1 MQNLFIL
8 LLTLVIFIIAKLN
21 FMASNLFS
29 FGDVR
34 NHPHRSGFDLSRRIC
49 FTSKAGELLPVYYKL
64 VYPGDKFQIRHQLF
78 TRTQPVNTAAY
89 TRIREY
95 LDWYFVPLR
104 LINKNL
110 PQALMNMQDN
120 PVQASGII
128 SNKIVTSDIPWTL
141 LGHDSK
147 PLGIANILFRM
158 YKGSSS
164 DGINPVLNFFG
175 FNSGT
180 LGAKLAMM
188 LRYGNFISKDYSG
201 SAPGDLSLG
210 LSKSDL
216 DLRAYNSSFAVNVLP
231 FAVYQKIYADHFRFS
246 QWEKNEPYTYNFD
259 WYSGGNIFTALAL
272 GAAGSVLK
280 AYLEGNN
287 LFTLRYA
294 NWSKDLFM
302 GVMPNSQ
309 LGEVSV
315 VEVLSEAAT
324 RSYPVSLFSSLQS
337 ADGVNQL
344 GAAIP
349 AAPFNEASGINSS
362 SSYAYDIDF
371 GTQKWNSK
379 TKDMEWTGARNIG
392 SGHMGVTI
400 PGSQLAA
407 SFSVLQ
413 LRMAEAVQRYREV
426 AQVADQTARDQ
437 IYAHFGVTLSPALSD
452 TCFRVGG
459 SASNID
465 ISEVVNTYLPEAQ
478 QDASAT
484 IKGKGVGSG
493 QGGVNFSSDEYG
505 ILMAIY
511 HVVPLL
517 DYVIT
522 GQPQDLLYTSTSDL
536 PFPEFDSIGMQSLH
550 FGRFFNHNSDKFTF
564 DPTSSVMGYTPRFID
579 LKTDYDEVY
588 GAFRSTLKSWVAPL
602 DPDYLSEWIDST
614 VSAGQ
619 TYYSLNYGFFKVNPS
634 VLDSIFKV
642 KADSSMDTDQFLSS
656 LYLDVKAVR
665 NFDYDG
671 MPY

>member
-1 MQNLFIL
+1 
-8 LLTLVIFIIAKLN
+8 
-21 FMASNLFS
+21 MASNLFS

-64 VYPGDKFQIRHQLF
+64 VYPGDKFEIRHQLF

-110 PQALMNMQDN
+110 PQALMNMQNN
-120 PVQASGII
+120 PVQASGIGA
-128 SNKIVTSDIPWTL
+128 NKIVTNDIPWT
-141 LGHDSK
+141 
-147 PLGIANILFRM
+147 PLGNDGKSGRGLASFLQYM
-158 YKGSSS
+158 YEGAYDKKIS
-164 DGINPVLNFFG
+164 PVSNFFG
-175 FNSGT
+175 FNAGT
-180 LGAKLAMM
+180 CGAKLAMM
-188 LRYGNFISKDYSG
+188 LRYGNFISSSYTGASKSFGLSTSPDFSLLAYNTDYS
-201 SAPGDLSLG
+201 
-210 LSKSDL
+210 
-216 DLRAYNSSFAVNVLP
+216 VNVIP
-231 FAVYQKIYADHFRFS
+231 FAAYQKIYADHFRFS

-259 WYSGGNIFTALAL
+259 WYSGGNVFASFIS
-272 GAAGSVLK
+272 GYSDSLK
-280 AYLEGNN
+280 EYVSGNN

-294 NWSKDLFM
+294 NWPKDLFM

-309 LGEVSV
+309 LGDVSV
-315 VEVLSEAAT
+315 VDVL
-324 RSYPVSLFSSLQS
+324 P
-337 ADGVNQL
+337 
-344 GAAIP
+344 
-349 AAPFNEASGINSS
+349 SS
-362 SSYAYDIDF
+362 SESS
-371 GTQKWNSK
+371 NL
-379 TKDMEWTGARNIG
+379 IG
-392 SGHMGVTI
+392 DVVGVTTGNVNATGLI
-400 PGSQLAA
+400 AMNGTGEPGVFNMRPARTPDTNTVLRAVISNPALQA
-407 SFSVLQ
+407 SFTVLQ

-426 AQVADQTARDQ
+426 SQVADQTARDQ

-452 TCFRVGG
+452 TCFRIGG

-465 ISEVVNTYLPEAQ
+465 ISEVVNTYLGPDTETEAY
-478 QDASAT
+478 
-484 IKGKGVGSG
+484 IKGKGVGTG
-493 QGGVNFSSDEYG
+493 QGGSSFSSDEYG

-522 GQPQDLLYTSTSDL
+522 GQPQDLLYTNTADL

-550 FGRFFNHNSDKFTF
+550 FGRFFNNRSLAFVS
-564 DPTSSVMGYTPRFID
+564 DPTSSVMGYVPRFID

-602 DPDYLSEWIDST
+602 DPDYLSKWVST
-614 VSAGQ
+614 TILPGESTPV
-619 TYYSLNYGFFKVNPS
+619 YSLNYGFFKVNPS

-642 KADSSMDTDQFLSS
+642 NADSSMDTDQFLSS

>member
-8 LLTLVIFIIAKLN
+8 LLTLAIFIIAKLN

-120 PVQASGII
+120 PVQASGISANKI
-128 SNKIVTSDIPWTL
+128 ITNDIPYFILSGSTTSLANLLTVMYGSNKD
-141 LGHDSK
+141 
-147 PLGIANILFRM
+147 
-158 YKGSSS
+158 GSSAIS
-164 DGINPVLNFFG
+164 NFFG
-175 FNSGT
+175 FNTAS
-180 LGAKLAMM
+180 LSAKLLMM
-188 LRYGNFISKDYSG
+188 LRYGNFVSDFVDATLYGNSF
-201 SAPGDLSLG
+201 G
-210 LSKSDL
+210 LSSDPNFS
-216 DLRAYNSSFAVNVLP
+216 LRAYNSGYALNILP
-231 FAVYQKIYADHFRFS
+231 LAAYQKIYADHFRFS

-259 WYSGGNIFTALAL
+259 WYSGGNIFASIGLNQ
-272 GAAGSVLK
+272 VREYVEK
-280 AYLEGNN
+280 NN
-287 LFTLRYA
+287 LLTLRYA
-294 NWSKDLFM
+294 NWPKDLFM

-309 LGEVSV
+309 LGDVSV
-315 VEVLSEAAT
+315 VDVLPTSSASPNLIGDVVGVTVDNVNAT
-324 RSYPVSLFSSLQS
+324 GLIAMNGTTEPGVFNMRPARTPQTDAVLRAVISNPSLQ
-337 ADGVNQL
+337 
-344 GAAIP
+344 
-349 AAPFNEASGINSS
+349 
-362 SSYAYDIDF
+362 
-371 GTQKWNSK
+371 
-379 TKDMEWTGARNIG
+379 
-392 SGHMGVTI
+392 
-400 PGSQLAA
+400 A

-426 AQVADQTARDQ
+426 SQVADQTARDQ

-452 TCFRVGG
+452 TCFRIGG

-465 ISEVVNTYLPEAQ
+465 ISEVVNTFLGPDTETEAN
-478 QDASAT
+478 
-484 IKGKGVGSG
+484 IKGKGVGTG
-493 QGGVNFSSDEYG
+493 QGGTSFSSDEYG

-511 HVVPLL
+511 HIVPLL

-522 GQPQDLLYTSTSDL
+522 GQPQDLLYTNTADL

-550 FGRFFNHNSDKFTF
+550 FGRFFNYKTAAFTS
-564 DPTSSVMGYTPRFID
+564 DPTGSVMGYTPRFID

-602 DPDYLSEWIDST
+602 DPTYLSKWVSST
-614 VSAGQ
+614 ILPGESTPV
-619 TYYSLNYGFFKVNPS
+619 YSLNYGFFKVNPS
-634 VLDSIFKV
+634 VLDSIFRL
-642 KADSSMDTDQFLSS
+642 KADSTMDTDQFLSS

>member
-8 LLTLVIFIIAKLN
+8 LLTLAIFIIAKLN

-120 PVQASGII
+120 PVQASGI
-128 SNKIVTSDIPWTL
+128 STNKIITNDIPYFILSGSTVSLANL
-141 LGHDSK
+141 LTSMYG
-147 PLGIANILFRM
+147 AN
-158 YKGSSS
+158 KDGSSA
-164 DGINPVLNFFG
+164 VLNFFG
-175 FNSGT
+175 FNTAS
-180 LGAKLAMM
+180 LSAKLLMM
-188 LRYGNFISKDYSG
+188 LRYGNFVSDFVDASVYGNSF
-201 SAPGDLSLG
+201 G
-210 LSKSDL
+210 LSSDPNFS
-216 DLRAYNSSFAVNVLP
+216 LRAYNSDYVLNILP
-231 FAVYQKIYADHFRFS
+231 LAAYQKIYADHFRIS
-246 QWEKNEPYTYNFD
+246 QWESNEPYTYNFD
-259 WYSGGNIFTALAL
+259 WYSGGNIFASIQTNQ
-272 GAAGSVLK
+272 VREYVEK
-280 AYLEGNN
+280 NN

-294 NWSKDLFM
+294 NWPKDLFM

-309 LGEVSV
+309 LGDVSV
-315 VEVLSEAAT
+315 VDVLPASSDSPNLIGDVVGVTVGNVNATGLIAMNGTSEPGVFNMRPARTPGTNTVLRAVI
-324 RSYPVSLFSSLQS
+324 SNPSLQ
-337 ADGVNQL
+337 
-344 GAAIP
+344 
-349 AAPFNEASGINSS
+349 
-362 SSYAYDIDF
+362 
-371 GTQKWNSK
+371 
-379 TKDMEWTGARNIG
+379 
-392 SGHMGVTI
+392 
-400 PGSQLAA
+400 A

-426 AQVADQTARDQ
+426 SQVADQTARDQ
-437 IYAHFGVTLSPALSD
+437 IYAHFGVSLSPALSD
-452 TCFRVGG
+452 TCFRIGG

-465 ISEVVNTYLPEAQ
+465 ISEVVNTFLGPDTETEAN
-478 QDASAT
+478 
-484 IKGKGVGSG
+484 IKGKGVGTG
-493 QGGVNFSSDEYG
+493 QGGTSFSSDEYG

-522 GQPQDLLYTSTSDL
+522 GQPQELLYTNTADL

-550 FGRFFNHNSDKFTF
+550 FGRFFNQKSLAFSS
-564 DPTSSVMGYTPRFID
+564 DPTKSVMGYVPRFID

-602 DPDYLSEWIDST
+602 DPDYLSKWLSST
-614 VSAGQ
+614 ILPGESAPV
-619 TYYSLNYGFFKVNPS
+619 YSLNYGFFKVNPS
-634 VLDSIFKV
+634 VLDSIFRV
-642 KADSSMDTDQFLSS
+642 KADSSMDSDQFLSS

>member
-8 LLTLVIFIIAKLN
+8 LLTLAIFIIAKLN

-110 PQALMNMQDN
+110 PQALMNMQNN
-120 PVQASGII
+120 PVQASGIGV
-128 SNKIVTSDIPWTL
+128 NKVVTNDIPWTA
-141 LGHDSK
+141 LGNDGAAGRGLASF
-147 PLGIANILFRM
+147 LQYM
-158 YKGSSS
+158 YQGAY
-164 DGINPVLNFFG
+164 DGKIPPVLNFFG
-175 FNSGT
+175 FNAGT
-180 LGAKLAMM
+180 CGTKLAMM
-188 LRYGNFISKDYSG
+188 LRYGNFISPSYSG
-201 SAPGDLSLG
+201 STKSFG
-210 LSKSDL
+210 LSTSPDFSL
-216 DLRAYNSSFAVNVLP
+216 LAYNTRYSVNVIP

-259 WYSGGNIFTALAL
+259 WYSGGNVFASFAS
-272 GAAGSVLK
+272 GYSDSLK
-280 AYLEGNN
+280 EYVSGNN

-294 NWSKDLFM
+294 NWPKDLFM

-309 LGEVSV
+309 LGDVSV
-315 VEVLSEAAT
+315 VDILPTSSDSPNLIGDVVGVTVNNVNATGLIAMNGTTEPGVFNMRPARTPDTNTVLRAVISN
-324 RSYPVSLFSSLQS
+324 PSLQ
-337 ADGVNQL
+337 
-344 GAAIP
+344 
-349 AAPFNEASGINSS
+349 
-362 SSYAYDIDF
+362 
-371 GTQKWNSK
+371 
-379 TKDMEWTGARNIG
+379 
-392 SGHMGVTI
+392 
-400 PGSQLAA
+400 A

-426 AQVADQTARDQ
+426 SQVADQTARDQ
-437 IYAHFGVTLSPALSD
+437 IYAHFGVSLSPALSD
-452 TCFRVGG
+452 TCFRIGG

-465 ISEVVNTYLPEAQ
+465 ISEVVNTFLGPDTETEAN
-478 QDASAT
+478 
-484 IKGKGVGSG
+484 IKGKGVGTG
-493 QGGVNFSSDEYG
+493 QGGTSFSSDEYG

-511 HVVPLL
+511 HIVPLL

-522 GQPQDLLYTSTSDL
+522 GQPQDLLYTNTADL

-550 FGRFFNHNSDKFTF
+550 FGRFFNHKSLAFTS
-564 DPTSSVMGYTPRFID
+564 DPTGSVMGYVPRFID

-602 DPDYLSEWIDST
+602 DPDYLSKWLSST
-614 VSAGQ
+614 ILPGESTPV
-619 TYYSLNYGFFKVNPS
+619 YSLNYGFFKVNPS
-634 VLDSIFKV
+634 VLDSIFRV
-642 KADSSMDTDQFLSS
+642 NADSSMDTDQFLSS
-656 LYLDVKAVR
+656 LYLDIKAVR

>member
-8 LLTLVIFIIAKLN
+8 LLTLAIFIIAKLN
-21 FMASNLFS
+21 FMASSLFS

-120 PVQASGII
+120 PVQAAAIGA
-128 SNKIVTSDIPWTL
+128 NKVVTNDIPYF
-141 LGHDSK
+141 
-147 PLGIANILFRM
+147 PLKASPGVASLNVLMRSM
-158 YKGSSS
+158 YGTGSSS
-164 DGINPVLNFFG
+164 SPSVLNFFG
-175 FNSGT
+175 FNSAS
-180 LGAKLAMM
+180 LSAKLLMM
-188 LRYGNFISKDYSG
+188 LRYGNFVSDDTDVSVYGRSY
-201 SAPGDLSLG
+201 G
-210 LSKSDL
+210 LSVNPDFSL
-216 DLRAYNSSFAVNVLP
+216 VAYNSSFALSALP
-231 FAVYQKIYADHFRFS
+231 LAVYQKIYADHFRIS

-259 WYSGGNIFTALAL
+259 WYSGGNIFASLTGTFL
-272 GAAGSVLK
+272 SNYVK
-280 AYLEGNN
+280 GNN
-287 LFTLRYA
+287 LLTLRYA
-294 NWSKDLFM
+294 NWPKDLFM

-309 LGEVSV
+309 LGDVSV
-315 VEVLSEAAT
+315 VDVTTDTTA
-324 RSYPVSLFSSLQS
+324 RSYPVSLFSSAS
-337 ADGVNQL
+337 GPDGVNKL

-349 AAPFNEASGINSS
+349 SAPFNDATNKPSIYSF
-362 SSYAYDIDF
+362 AIDF
-371 GTQKWNSK
+371 GTEKWDSSINAK
-379 TKDMEWTGARNIG
+379 TWSSADTVGHGAL
-392 SGHMGVTI
+392 GVTI

-413 LRMAEAVQRYREV
+413 LRMAEAVQKYREV
-426 AQVADQTARDQ
+426 SQVADQTARDQ
-437 IYAHFGVTLSPALSD
+437 IYAHFGVSLSPALSD
-452 TCFRVGG
+452 TCFRIGG

-465 ISEVVNTYLPEAQ
+465 ISEVVNTFLGPDTETEAN
-478 QDASAT
+478 
-484 IKGKGVGSG
+484 IKGKGVGTG
-493 QGGVNFSSDEYG
+493 QGGISFSSDEYG
-505 ILMAIY
+505 VLMAIY
-511 HVVPLL
+511 HIVPLL

-522 GQPQDLLYTSTSDL
+522 GQPQDLLYTNTADL

-550 FGRFFNHNSDKFTF
+550 FGRFFNYKSDKFAF
-564 DPTSSVMGYTPRFID
+564 DPTASVMGYVPRFID

-602 DPDYLSEWIDST
+602 NPEYLSKWIDST

-634 VLDSIFKV
+634 VLDSIFKL

>member
-1 MQNLFIL
+1 MQNPFIL
-8 LLTLVIFIIAKLN
+8 LLTLAIFIIAKLN

-64 VYPGDKFQIRHQLF
+64 VYPGDKFEIRHQLF

-110 PQALMNMQDN
+110 PQALMNMQNN
-120 PVQASGII
+120 PVQASGI
-128 SNKIVTSDIPWTL
+128 SANKVITNDIPYFILSGSTTSLANL
-141 LGHDSK
+141 LTIMYGSK
-147 PLGIANILFRM
+147 
-158 YKGSSS
+158 KDGSS
-164 DGINPVLNFFG
+164 GVLNFFG
-175 FNSGT
+175 FNTAS
-180 LGAKLAMM
+180 LSAKLLMM
-188 LRYGNFISKDYSG
+188 LRYGNFVSDFVDATPYGNSF
-201 SAPGDLSLG
+201 G
-210 LSKSDL
+210 LSSDPNFS
-216 DLRAYNSSFAVNVLP
+216 LRAYNSSYTLNILP
-231 FAVYQKIYADHFRFS
+231 LAAYQKIYADHFRFS

-259 WYSGGNIFTALAL
+259 WYSGGNIFASIGLNQ
-272 GAAGSVLK
+272 VREYVEK
-280 AYLEGNN
+280 NN
-287 LFTLRYA
+287 LLTLRYA
-294 NWSKDLFM
+294 NWPKDLFM

-309 LGEVSV
+309 LGDVSV
-315 VEVLSEAAT
+315 VDVLSTSSVSPNLIGDVVGVTVDNVNAT
-324 RSYPVSLFSSLQS
+324 GLIAMNGTTEPGVFNMRPARTPQTDAVLRAVISNPSLQ
-337 ADGVNQL
+337 
-344 GAAIP
+344 
-349 AAPFNEASGINSS
+349 
-362 SSYAYDIDF
+362 
-371 GTQKWNSK
+371 
-379 TKDMEWTGARNIG
+379 
-392 SGHMGVTI
+392 
-400 PGSQLAA
+400 A

-426 AQVADQTARDQ
+426 SQVADQTARDQ
-437 IYAHFGVTLSPALSD
+437 IYAHFGVSLSPALSD
-452 TCFRVGG
+452 TCFRIGG

-465 ISEVVNTYLPEAQ
+465 ISEVVNTFLGPDTETEAN
-478 QDASAT
+478 
-484 IKGKGVGSG
+484 IKGKGVGTG
-493 QGGVNFSSDEYG
+493 QGGTSFSSDEYG

-522 GQPQDLLYTSTSDL
+522 GQPQDLLYTNTADL

-550 FGRFFNHNSDKFTF
+550 FGRFFNYKTTAFTS
-564 DPTSSVMGYTPRFID
+564 DPTGSVMGYTPRFID

-602 DPDYLSEWIDST
+602 DPTYLSKWVSST
-614 VSAGQ
+614 ILPGESTPV
-619 TYYSLNYGFFKVNPS
+619 YSLNYGFFKVNPS
-634 VLDSIFKV
+634 VLDSIFRL

>member
-8 LLTLVIFIIAKLN
+8 LLTLAIFIIAKLN

-110 PQALMNMQDN
+110 PQALMNMQNN
-120 PVQASGII
+120 PVQASGI
-128 SNKIVTSDIPWTL
+128 SANKIVTNDIPYSPVGFADVRSYGLW
-141 LGHDSK
+141 
-147 PLGIANILFRM
+147 NILHLMFLGNDSAI
-158 YKGSSS
+158 K
-164 DGINPVLNFFG
+164 PVSNFFG
-175 FNSGT
+175 FNAGT
-180 LGAKLAMM
+180 CGAKLAMM
-188 LRYGNFISKDYSG
+188 LRYGNFVPSDYTPS
-201 SAPGDLSLG
+201 DKTFLSLG
-210 LSKSDL
+210 LSKSPDFSL
-216 DLRAYNSSFAVNVLP
+216 QAFNSNYAVNLLP
-231 FAVYQKIYADHFRFS
+231 FAAYQKIYADHFRIS
-246 QWEKNEPYTYNFD
+246 QWETNEPYTYNFD
-259 WYSGGNIFTALAL
+259 WYAGGNVFTSFSSDAAALKEY
-272 GAAGSVLK
+272 V
-280 AYLEGNN
+280 EGNN

-294 NWSKDLFM
+294 NWPKDLFM

-309 LGEVSV
+309 LGDVSV
-315 VEVLSEAAT
+315 VDVLPT
-324 RSYPVSLFSSLQS
+324 SS
-337 ADGVNQL
+337 G
-344 GAAIP
+344 
-349 AAPFNEASGINSS
+349 SS
-362 SSYAYDIDF
+362 
-371 GTQKWNSK
+371 NL
-379 TKDMEWTGARNIG
+379 IG
-392 SGHMGVTI
+392 DVVGVTTGNVNATGLI
-400 PGSQLAA
+400 AMNGTTEPGVFNMRPARTPDTNTVLRAVISNPSLEA

-426 AQVADQTARDQ
+426 SQVADQTARDQ

-452 TCFRVGG
+452 TCFRIGG

-465 ISEVVNTYLPEAQ
+465 ISEVVNTFLGPDIETEAY
-478 QDASAT
+478 
-484 IKGKGVGSG
+484 IKGKGIGTG
-493 QGGVNFSSDEYG
+493 QGGTSFSSDEYG

-522 GQPQDLLYTSTSDL
+522 GQPQDLLYTNTADL

-550 FGRFFNHNSDKFTF
+550 FGRFFNHKSLAFTS
-564 DPTSSVMGYTPRFID
+564 DPTGSVMGYVPRFID

-602 DPDYLSEWIDST
+602 DPDYLSKWLSST
-614 VSAGQ
+614 ILPGESVP
-619 TYYSLNYGFFKVNPS
+619 TYSLNYGFFKVNPS

>member
-1 MQNLFIL
+1 
-8 LLTLVIFIIAKLN
+8 
-21 FMASNLFS
+21 MASNLFS

-64 VYPGDKFQIRHQLF
+64 VYPGDKFNIRHQLF

-110 PQALMNMQDN
+110 PQALMNMQNN
-120 PVQASGII
+120 PVQASDIAT
-128 SNKIVTSDIPWTL
+128 NKIVTNDIPYAL
-141 LGHDSK
+141 LGNSGSAGDR
-147 PLGIANILFRM
+147 GIASMLQYM
-158 YKGSSS
+158 YEGAYDNK
-164 DGINPVLNFFG
+164 IKPVNNFFG
-175 FNSGT
+175 FNAGT
-180 LGAKLAMM
+180 CGAKLAMM
-188 LRYGNFISKDYSG
+188 LRYGNFISTLYSGDSPSFGLSASSTFSLVACNSDYS
-201 SAPGDLSLG
+201 
-210 LSKSDL
+210 
-216 DLRAYNSSFAVNVLP
+216 VNILP

-246 QWEKNEPYTYNFD
+246 QWEQNEPYTYNFD
-259 WYSGGNIFTALAL
+259 WYSGGNIFS
-272 GAAGSVLK
+272 GFSAGYSDKLK
-280 AYLEGNN
+280 VYVEGNN

-294 NWSKDLFM
+294 NWPKDLFM

-309 LGEVSV
+309 LGDVSV
-315 VEVLSEAAT
+315 VDVIPSSDQSSTLIGNVVGVDSQGADLTGPIAMGEVGLSNPNA
-324 RSYPVSLFSSLQS
+324 YNL
-337 ADGVNQL
+337 
-344 GAAIP
+344 IP
-349 AAPFNEASGINSS
+349 ARQPNNAVLKAVISNPAL
-362 SSYAYDIDF
+362 
-371 GTQKWNSK
+371 Q
-379 TKDMEWTGARNIG
+379 
-392 SGHMGVTI
+392 
-400 PGSQLAA
+400 A
-407 SFSVLQ
+407 SFTVLQ

-426 AQVADQTARDQ
+426 SQVADQTARDQ
-437 IYAHFGVTLSPALSD
+437 IYAHFGVSLSPALSD

-465 ISEVVNTYLPEAQ
+465 ISEVVNNNLAGENQA
-478 QDASAT
+478 D
-484 IKGKGVGSG
+484 IMGKGVGSG
-493 QGGVNFSSDEYG
+493 QGGVDFSSDEYG
-505 ILMAIY
+505 VLMAIY

-522 GQPQDLLYTSTSDL
+522 GQPQDLLYTNTADL
-536 PFPEFDSIGMQSLH
+536 PFPEFDSIGMQSFH
-550 FGRFFNHNSDKFTF
+550 FGRFFNYKTATF
-564 DPTSSVMGYTPRFID
+564 SADPTGSVMGYTPRFID

-602 DPDYLSEWIDST
+602 DPDYLSKWVTFTILPGEST
-614 VSAGQ
+614 P
-619 TYYSLNYGFFKVNPS
+619 TYSLNYGFFKVNPS
-634 VLDSIFKV
+634 VLDRIFKV

>member
-8 LLTLVIFIIAKLN
+8 LLTLAIFIIAKLN

-110 PQALMNMQDN
+110 PQALMNMQNN
-120 PVQASGII
+120 PIQASGIGA
-128 SNKIVTSDIPWTL
+128 NKIVTNDIPWTA
-141 LGHDSK
+141 LGNDDTAGRGLASF
-147 PLGIANILFRM
+147 LQYM
-158 YKGSSS
+158 YEGAYDKKIS
-164 DGINPVLNFFG
+164 PVLNFFG
-175 FNSGT
+175 FNAGT
-180 LGAKLAMM
+180 CGAKLAMM
-188 LRYGNFISKDYSG
+188 LRYGNFISPSYTG
-201 SAPGDLSLG
+201 SSKSFG
-210 LSKSDL
+210 LSTSPDFSL
-216 DLRAYNSSFAVNVLP
+216 LAYNTGYSVNVIP
-231 FAVYQKIYADHFRFS
+231 FAAYQKIYADHFRFS
-246 QWEKNEPYTYNFD
+246 QWERNEPYTYNFD
-259 WYSGGNIFTALAL
+259 WYSGGNVFASFAS
-272 GAAGSVLK
+272 GYSDSLK
-280 AYLEGNN
+280 EYVSGNN

-294 NWSKDLFM
+294 NWPKDLFM

-309 LGEVSV
+309 LGDVSV
-315 VEVLSEAAT
+315 VDVLSTSSDSPHLIGDVVGVTVDNVNAT
-324 RSYPVSLFSSLQS
+324 GLIAMNGTSEPGVFNMRPALTPQTNTVLRAVISNPSLQ
-337 ADGVNQL
+337 
-344 GAAIP
+344 
-349 AAPFNEASGINSS
+349 
-362 SSYAYDIDF
+362 
-371 GTQKWNSK
+371 
-379 TKDMEWTGARNIG
+379 
-392 SGHMGVTI
+392 
-400 PGSQLAA
+400 A

-426 AQVADQTARDQ
+426 SQVADQTARDQ
-437 IYAHFGVTLSPALSD
+437 IYAHFGVSLSPALSD
-452 TCFRVGG
+452 TCFRIGG
-459 SASNID
+459 SASNVD
-465 ISEVVNTYLPEAQ
+465 ISEVVNTFLGPDTETEAY
-478 QDASAT
+478 
-484 IKGKGVGSG
+484 IKGKGVGTG
-493 QGGVNFSSDEYG
+493 QGGTSFSSDEYG

-511 HVVPLL
+511 HIVPLL

-522 GQPQDLLYTSTSDL
+522 GQPQDLLYTNTADL

-550 FGRFFNHNSDKFTF
+550 FGRFFNYKTVTFTS
-564 DPTSSVMGYTPRFID
+564 DPTRSVMGYTPRFID

-602 DPDYLSEWIDST
+602 NPDYLSKWVSST
-614 VSAGQ
+614 ILPGES
-619 TYYSLNYGFFKVNPS
+619 TPTYSLNYGFFKVNPS

-642 KADSSMDTDQFLSS
+642 NADSSMDTDQFLSS
-656 LYLDVKAVR
+656 LYLDIKAVR

>member
-1 MQNLFIL
+1 
-8 LLTLVIFIIAKLN
+8 
-21 FMASNLFS
+21 MASSLFS
-29 FGDVR
+29 YGDVR

-64 VYPGDKFQIRHQLF
+64 VYPGDKFNIRHQLF

-120 PVQASGII
+120 PVQASGIH
-128 SNKIVTSDIPWTL
+128 SNKIITNDIPWTSL
-141 LGHDSK
+141 SDMPGEQSNR
-147 PLGIANILFRM
+147 GIWNILLLM
-158 YKGSSS
+158 HAGNSSS
-164 DGINPVLNFFG
+164 SGGELVDPVVNFFG
-175 FNSGT
+175 FDAGAC
-180 LGAKLAMM
+180 GAKLAMM
-188 LRYGNFISKDYSG
+188 LRYGNFAPVRATGSG
-201 SAPGDLSLG
+201 INLG
-210 LSKSDL
+210 LSSDPNFSL
-216 DLRAYNSSFAVNVLP
+216 KACNSTYAVNILP
-231 FAVYQKIYADHFRFS
+231 FAAYQKIYADHFRIS
-246 QWEKNEPYTYNFD
+246 QWEQNEPYTYNFD
-259 WYSGGNIFTALAL
+259 WYSGGNVF
-272 GAAGSVLK
+272 GSFSGSISSSLK
-280 AYLEGNN
+280 DYITSNN

-294 NWSKDLFM
+294 NWPKDLFM

-309 LGEVSV
+309 LGDVSV
-315 VEVLSEAAT
+315 IDVIPSSDRPTNLVGNVVGVNSQDVDLTGQIAMSKVSGSVIGEYNLMPT
-324 RSYPVSLFSSLQS
+324 RQPNSAILKAVISNPSLQ
-337 ADGVNQL
+337 
-344 GAAIP
+344 
-349 AAPFNEASGINSS
+349 
-362 SSYAYDIDF
+362 
-371 GTQKWNSK
+371 
-379 TKDMEWTGARNIG
+379 
-392 SGHMGVTI
+392 
-400 PGSQLAA
+400 A
-407 SFSVLQ
+407 SFTVLQ

-426 AQVADQTARDQ
+426 SQVADQTARDQ

-452 TCFRVGG
+452 TCFRIGG

-465 ISEVVNTYLPEAQ
+465 ISEVVNNNLTGENQA
-478 QDASAT
+478 D
-484 IKGKGVGSG
+484 IMGKGIGSG

-522 GQPQDLLYTSTSDL
+522 GQPQELLYTNTADL

-550 FGRFFNHNSDKFTF
+550 FGRFFNYKSDMFGS
-564 DPTSSVMGYTPRFID
+564 DPTGSVMGYTPRFID

-602 DPDYLSEWIDST
+602 NPEYLSKWMTST
-614 VSAGQ
+614 IRPGESIP
-619 TYYSLNYGFFKVNPS
+619 TYSLNYGFFKVNPS

-642 KADSSMDTDQFLSS
+642 AADSTMDTDQFLSS

>member
-1 MQNLFIL
+1 MQNLFIQ
-8 LLTLVIFIIAKLN
+8 LLTLAIFIIAKLN

-64 VYPGDKFQIRHQLF
+64 VYPGDKFEIRHQLF

-110 PQALMNMQDN
+110 PQALMNMQNN
-120 PVQASGII
+120 PVQASAIDT
-128 SNKIVTSDIPWTL
+128 NKVITNDIPYFPLKASSGVTSLNTL
-141 LGHDSK
+141 MRGMH
-147 PLGIANILFRM
+147 
-158 YKGSSS
+158 GSGDASTSS
-164 DGINPVLNFFG
+164 VLNFFG
-175 FNSGT
+175 FNSAS
-180 LGAKLAMM
+180 LSAKLLMM
-188 LRYGNFISKDYSG
+188 LRYGNFVSDDTDVSRYGNSY
-201 SAPGDLSLG
+201 G
-210 LSKSDL
+210 LSTDPNFSL
-216 DLRAYNSSFAVNVLP
+216 IAYNSDLALNALP
-231 FAVYQKIYADHFRFS
+231 LAAYQKIYADHFRIS

-259 WYSGGNIFTALAL
+259 WYSGGNIFSSLTGFSLL
-272 GAAGSVLK
+272 D
-280 AYLEGNN
+280 YIRGNN
-287 LFTLRYA
+287 LLTLRYA
-294 NWSKDLFM
+294 NWPKDLFM

-309 LGEVSV
+309 LGDVSV
-315 VEVLSEAAT
+315 VEILSDATT
-324 RSYPVSLFSSLQS
+324 RSYPVSLFSRVLSS
-337 ADGVNQL
+337 DGVNEL
-344 GAAIP
+344 GAAVS
-349 AAPFNEASGINSS
+349 AAPFNKVSSVDASS
-362 SSYAYDIDF
+362 SGSYSVDF
-371 GTQKWNSK
+371 GTQKWDSAI
-379 TKDMEWTGARNIG
+379 KDMTWTGARNIG
-392 SGHMGVTI
+392 DAHMGVTI

-426 AQVADQTARDQ
+426 SQVADQTARDQ

-452 TCFRVGG
+452 TCFRIGG

-465 ISEVVNTYLPEAQ
+465 ISEVVNTSLAPDTETEAN
-478 QDASAT
+478 
-484 IKGKGVGSG
+484 IKGKGVGTG
-493 QGGVNFSSDEYG
+493 QGGTSFSSDEYG

-522 GQPQDLLYTSTSDL
+522 GQPQDLLYTNTADL

-550 FGRFFNHNSDKFTF
+550 FGRFFNYKSAKFTF

-602 DPDYLSEWIDST
+602 DPEYLSKWIDST
-614 VSAGQ
+614 ISAGQ

>member
-1 MQNLFIL
+1 
-8 LLTLVIFIIAKLN
+8 
-21 FMASNLFS
+21 MASSLFS
-29 FGDVR
+29 YGDVR

-64 VYPGDKFQIRHQLF
+64 VYPGDKFNIRHQLF

-110 PQALMNMQDN
+110 PQALMNMQNN
-120 PVQASGII
+120 PVQASGIGT
-128 SNKIVTSDIPWTL
+128 NKIVTNDIPYA
-141 LGHDSK
+141 
-147 PLGIANILFRM
+147 PLGAA
-158 YKGSSS
+158 S
-164 DGINPVLNFFG
+164 GITSLNVLLRSMHGTGQAESPSVLNFFG
-175 FNSGT
+175 FNTAT
-180 LGAKLAMM
+180 LAAKLLMM
-188 LRYGNFISKDYSG
+188 LRYGNFVSNDTDVSTYGRSY
-201 SAPGDLSLG
+201 G
-210 LSKSDL
+210 LSSDPDFSL
-216 DLRAYNSSFAVNVLP
+216 VAYNSGLALNVLP
-231 FAVYQKIYADHFRFS
+231 LAAYQKIYADHFRIS
-246 QWEKNEPYTYNFD
+246 QWEQNEPYTYNFD
-259 WYSGGNIFTALAL
+259 WYSGGNIFSSLTGTALR
-272 GAAGSVLK
+272 S
-280 AYLEGNN
+280 YIEGNN
-287 LFTLRYA
+287 LLTLRYA
-294 NWSKDLFM
+294 NWPKDLFM

-309 LGEVSV
+309 LGDVSV
-315 VEVLSEAAT
+315 VDMIPQGQSVNIIADVYGADSSGADVTGKIEMS
-324 RSYPVSLFSSLQS
+324 PV
-337 ADGVNQL
+337 G
-344 GAAIP
+344 
-349 AAPFNEASGINSS
+349 
-362 SSYAYDIDF
+362 
-371 GTQKWNSK
+371 
-379 TKDMEWTGARNIG
+379 
-392 SGHMGVTI
+392 
-400 PGSQLAA
+400 GSQRNVYNIIPFDPPSGEPTLKAKFLSDQLRA
-407 SFSVLQ
+407 SFTVLQ

-426 AQVADQTARDQ
+426 SQVADQTARDQ

-452 TCFRVGG
+452 TCFRIGG

-465 ISEVVNTYLPEAQ
+465 ISEVVNTYLPEAEQ
-478 QDASAT
+478 NASAI

-522 GQPQDLLYTSTSDL
+522 GQPQDLLYTNTADL

-550 FGRFFNHNSDKFTF
+550 FGRFFNYNSNTF
-564 DPTSSVMGYTPRFID
+564 ASDPTGSVMGYTPRFID

-602 DPDYLSEWIDST
+602 DPEYLSKWVTST
-614 VSAGQ
+614 IRPGES
-619 TYYSLNYGFFKVNPS
+619 TPTYSLNYGFFKVNPS

-642 KADSSMDTDQFLSS
+642 GVDSSMDTDQFLSS

>member
-1 MQNLFIL
+1 
-8 LLTLVIFIIAKLN
+8 
-21 FMASNLFS
+21 MASNLFS

-120 PVQASGII
+120 PVQASGI
-128 SNKIVTSDIPWTL
+128 SANKIVTNDIPWTA
-141 LGHDSK
+141 LGNDGSAGRG
-147 PLGIANILFRM
+147 LASFLQYM
-158 YKGSSS
+158 YEGAYDKKIS
-164 DGINPVLNFFG
+164 PVLNFFG
-175 FNSGT
+175 FNAGT
-180 LGAKLAMM
+180 CGAKLAMM
-188 LRYGNFISKDYSG
+188 LRYGNFISPSYTGASKSF
-201 SAPGDLSLG
+201 G
-210 LSKSDL
+210 LSTSPDFSL
-216 DLRAYNSSFAVNVLP
+216 LAYNSDYSVNVIP
-231 FAVYQKIYADHFRFS
+231 FAAYQKIYADHFRFS

-259 WYSGGNIFTALAL
+259 WYSGGNVFASFAP
-272 GAAGSVLK
+272 GYSDSLK
-280 AYLEGNN
+280 EYVSGNN

-294 NWSKDLFM
+294 NWPKDLFM

-309 LGEVSV
+309 LGDVSV
-315 VEVLSEAAT
+315 VDVLPTSSDSPNLIGDVVGVTVDNINAT
-324 RSYPVSLFSSLQS
+324 GLIAMNGTAEPGLFNMRPARTPQTNTVLRAVISNPSLQ
-337 ADGVNQL
+337 
-344 GAAIP
+344 
-349 AAPFNEASGINSS
+349 
-362 SSYAYDIDF
+362 
-371 GTQKWNSK
+371 
-379 TKDMEWTGARNIG
+379 
-392 SGHMGVTI
+392 
-400 PGSQLAA
+400 A

-426 AQVADQTARDQ
+426 SQVADQTVRDQ
-437 IYAHFGVTLSPALSD
+437 IYAHFGVSLSPALSD
-452 TCFRVGG
+452 TCFRIGG

-465 ISEVVNTYLPEAQ
+465 ISEVVNTFLGPDTETEAN
-478 QDASAT
+478 
-484 IKGKGVGSG
+484 IKGKGVGTG
-493 QGGVNFSSDEYG
+493 QGGTSFSSDEYG

-522 GQPQDLLYTSTSDL
+522 GQPQDLLYTNTADL

-550 FGRFFNHNSDKFTF
+550 FGRFFNYKTLTF
-564 DPTSSVMGYTPRFID
+564 DSDPTRSVMGYTSRFID

-602 DPDYLSEWIDST
+602 NPDYLSKWVSST
-614 VSAGQ
+614 ILPGESAP
-619 TYYSLNYGFFKVNPS
+619 TYSLNYGFFKVNPS
-634 VLDSIFKV
+634 VLDSIFRV
-642 KADSSMDTDQFLSS
+642 NADSSMDTDQFLSS

>member
-1 MQNLFIL
+1 MQNPFIL
-8 LLTLVIFIIAKLN
+8 LLTLAIFIIAKFN

-120 PVQASGII
+120 PVQASGVNA
-128 SNKIVTSDIPWTL
+128 NKIVTNDIPWTA
-141 LGHDSK
+141 LGNDGKSGRG
-147 PLGIANILFRM
+147 LASFLQYM
-158 YKGSSS
+158 YEGAYDKKIS
-164 DGINPVLNFFG
+164 PVLNFFG
-175 FNSGT
+175 FNAGT
-180 LGAKLAMM
+180 CGAKLAMM
-188 LRYGNFISKDYSG
+188 LRYGNFISPTYTGASKSF
-201 SAPGDLSLG
+201 G
-210 LSKSDL
+210 LSTSPDFSL
-216 DLRAYNSSFAVNVLP
+216 LAYNTGYSVNVIP
-231 FAVYQKIYADHFRFS
+231 FAAYQKIYADHFRFS

-259 WYSGGNIFTALAL
+259 WYSGGNVFASFAS
-272 GAAGSVLK
+272 GYSDSLK
-280 AYLEGNN
+280 EYVSGNN

-294 NWSKDLFM
+294 NWPKDLFM

-315 VEVLSEAAT
+315 VEVLSDTTT
-324 RSYPVSLFSSLQS
+324 RSYPVSLFSSVDS
-337 ADGVNQL
+337 ADGVNKL

-349 AAPFNEASGINSS
+349 AAPFNEASGVKSS
-362 SSYAYDIDF
+362 STYAYDIDF
-371 GTQKWNSK
+371 GTQKWSST
-379 TKDMEWTGARNIG
+379 TKAMEWTGARNIG

-437 IYAHFGVTLSPALSD
+437 IYAHFGVSLSPALSD
-452 TCFRVGG
+452 TCFRIGG

-465 ISEVVNTYLPEAQ
+465 ISEVVNTFLGPDTETEAN
-478 QDASAT
+478 
-484 IKGKGVGSG
+484 IKGKGVGTG
-493 QGGVNFSSDEYG
+493 QGGTSFSSDEYG

-517 DYVIT
+517 DYVIS
-522 GQPQDLLYTSTSDL
+522 GQPQDLLYTNTADL

-550 FGRFFNHNSDKFTF
+550 FGRFFNYKSDKFTF

-602 DPDYLSEWIDST
+602 NPEYLSKWIDST

-634 VLDSIFKV
+634 VLDSIFRL

>member
-1 MQNLFIL
+1 MQNPFIL
-8 LLTLVIFIIAKLN
+8 LLTLAIFIIAKFN

-104 LINKNL
+104 LISKNL

-120 PVQASGII
+120 PVQASSI
-128 SNKIVTSDIPWTL
+128 SRNKVVTNDIPYFPLKAEAGVTSLNT
-141 LGHDSK
+141 
-147 PLGIANILFRM
+147 ILRGLHGT
-158 YKGSSS
+158 GSSS
-164 DGINPVLNFFG
+164 SPSVLNFFG
-175 FNSGT
+175 FNSAS
-180 LGAKLAMM
+180 LSAKLLMM
-188 LRYGNFISKDYSG
+188 LRYGNFVSDDTDESVFGRSY
-201 SAPGDLSLG
+201 G
-210 LSKSDL
+210 LSTDPAFSL
-216 DLRAYNSSFAVNVLP
+216 VSYNSNLVLNALP
-231 FAVYQKIYADHFRFS
+231 LAVYQKIYADHFRIS

-259 WYSGGNIFTALAL
+259 WYSGGNIF
-272 GAAGSVLK
+272 GSLK
-280 AYLEGNN
+280 GPILNAYIRDNN
-287 LFTLRYA
+287 LLTLRYA
-294 NWSKDLFM
+294 NWPKDLFM

-315 VEVLSEAAT
+315 VEVLSDTTT
-324 RSYPVSLFSSLQS
+324 RAYPVSLFESINS
-337 ADGVNQL
+337 ADGVNKL

-349 AAPFNEASGINSS
+349 ASPFNKASGVKSS
-362 SSYAYDIDF
+362 STYAYDIDF
-371 GTQKWNSK
+371 GTQKWNNT
-379 TKDMEWTGARNIG
+379 TKAMEWTGDRGTGEA
-392 SGHMGVTI
+392 HMGVTI

-426 AQVADQTARDQ
+426 SQVADQTARDQ
-437 IYAHFGVTLSPALSD
+437 IYAHFGVSLSPALSD
-452 TCFRVGG
+452 TCFRIGG

-465 ISEVVNTYLPEAQ
+465 ISEVVNNNLAGDNQ
-478 QDASAT
+478 AD
-484 IKGKGVGSG
+484 IMGKGVGTG
-493 QGGVNFSSDEYG
+493 QGGTSFSSDEYG
-505 ILMAIY
+505 VLMAIY

-522 GQPQDLLYTSTSDL
+522 GQPQDLLYTNTADL

-550 FGRFFNHNSDKFTF
+550 FGRFFNYKSNKFTF
-564 DPTSSVMGYTPRFID
+564 DPTTSVMGYVPRFID

-602 DPDYLSEWIDST
+602 NPEYLSEWIDST
-614 VSAGQ
+614 ISAGQ

-634 VLDSIFKV
+634 VLDSIFRV

>member
-1 MQNLFIL
+1 
-8 LLTLVIFIIAKLN
+8 
-21 FMASNLFS
+21 MASNLFS

-64 VYPGDKFQIRHQLF
+64 VYPGDKFNIRHQLF

-110 PQALMNMQDN
+110 PQALMNMQNN
-120 PVQASGII
+120 PVQASDIA
-128 SNKIVTSDIPWTL
+128 SNKIVTNDIPHTV
-141 LGHDSK
+141 LGNGGSAGK
-147 PLGIANILFRM
+147 RGIASILQYM
-158 YKGSSS
+158 YEGAYDQK
-164 DGINPVLNFFG
+164 IKPVTNFFG
-175 FNSGT
+175 FNAGT
-180 LGAKLAMM
+180 CGAKLAMM
-188 LRYGNFISKDYSG
+188 LRYGNFISSLYSG
-201 SAPGDLSLG
+201 DSPSFG
-210 LSKSDL
+210 LSTSPTFSL
-216 DLRAYNSSFAVNVLP
+216 IAYNSDYSVNILP

-246 QWEKNEPYTYNFD
+246 QWEQNEPYTYNFD
-259 WYSGGNIFTALAL
+259 WYSGGNIFS
-272 GAAGSVLK
+272 GFFAGYTIKLK
-280 AYLEGNN
+280 EYVEGNN

-294 NWSKDLFM
+294 NWPKDLFM

-309 LGEVSV
+309 LGDVSV
-315 VEVLSEAAT
+315 VDVIPSSDQSSTLIGNVVGVDSQDVDLTGPIAMGEVGLS
-324 RSYPVSLFSSLQS
+324 SP
-337 ADGVNQL
+337 
-344 GAAIP
+344 GAYNLIP
-349 AAPFNEASGINSS
+349 ARQSNSAVLKAVVS
-362 SSYAYDIDF
+362 NPVL
-371 GTQKWNSK
+371 Q
-379 TKDMEWTGARNIG
+379 
-392 SGHMGVTI
+392 
-400 PGSQLAA
+400 A
-407 SFSVLQ
+407 SFTVLQ

-426 AQVADQTARDQ
+426 SQVADQTARDQ
-437 IYAHFGVTLSPALSD
+437 IYAHFGVSLSPALSD
-452 TCFRVGG
+452 TCFRIGG

-465 ISEVVNTYLPEAQ
+465 ISEVVNNNLAGENQA
-478 QDASAT
+478 D
-484 IKGKGVGSG
+484 IMGKGVGSG

-505 ILMAIY
+505 VLMAIY

-522 GQPQDLLYTSTSDL
+522 GQPQDLLYTNTADL
-536 PFPEFDSIGMQSLH
+536 PFPEFDSIGMQSFH
-550 FGRFFNHNSDKFTF
+550 FGRFFNYKTTAFSA
-564 DPTSSVMGYTPRFID
+564 DPTGSVMGYTPRFID

-602 DPDYLSEWIDST
+602 DPDYLSKWVTST
-614 VSAGQ
+614 ILPGES
-619 TYYSLNYGFFKVNPS
+619 TPTYSLNYGFFKVNPS

>member
-8 LLTLVIFIIAKLN
+8 LLTLAIFIIAKLN

-64 VYPGDKFQIRHQLF
+64 VYPGDKFEIRHQLF

-110 PQALMNMQDN
+110 PQALMNMQNN
-120 PVQASGII
+120 PVQASGIGA
-128 SNKIVTSDIPWTL
+128 NKIITNDIPYSPIGFADVRAYGFW
-141 LGHDSK
+141 
-147 PLGIANILFRM
+147 NILHLM
-158 YKGSSS
+158 YLGDGST
-164 DGINPVLNFFG
+164 INSVLNFFG
-175 FNSGT
+175 FNAGT
-180 LGAKLAMM
+180 CGAKLAMM
-188 LRYGNFISKDYSG
+188 LRYGNFVPSDYTPSDKV
-201 SAPGDLSLG
+201 ALSLG
-210 LSKSDL
+210 LSKSEDFSL
-216 DLRAYNSSFAVNVLP
+216 QAFNSDYAVNLLP
-231 FAVYQKIYADHFRFS
+231 FAAYQKIYADHFRIS
-246 QWEKNEPYTYNFD
+246 QWENNEPYTYNFD
-259 WYSGGNIFTALAL
+259 WYAGGNVFASFSSDAAALKEYVE
-272 GAAGSVLK
+272 GS
-280 AYLEGNN
+280 N

-294 NWSKDLFM
+294 NWPKDLFM

-309 LGEVSV
+309 LGDVSV
-315 VEVLSEAAT
+315 VD
-324 RSYPVSLFSSLQS
+324 VSPTSS
-337 ADGVNQL
+337 G
-344 GAAIP
+344 
-349 AAPFNEASGINSS
+349 SS
-362 SSYAYDIDF
+362 
-371 GTQKWNSK
+371 NL
-379 TKDMEWTGARNIG
+379 IG
-392 SGHMGVTI
+392 DVVGVTTANVNSTGLIAMNGTSEPGVFNMRPARI
-400 PGSQLAA
+400 PDANTVLRAVISNPALQA

-426 AQVADQTARDQ
+426 SQVADQTARDQ

-452 TCFRVGG
+452 TCFRIGG

-465 ISEVVNTYLPEAQ
+465 ISEVVNTFLGPDTETEAY
-478 QDASAT
+478 
-484 IKGKGVGSG
+484 IKGKGVGTG
-493 QGGVNFSSDEYG
+493 QGRISFSPDNEYG
-505 ILMAIY
+505 ILMAVY

-522 GQPQDLLYTSTSDL
+522 GQPQDLLYTNTADL

-550 FGRFFNHNSDKFTF
+550 FGRFFNHKTLAFTS
-564 DPTSSVMGYTPRFID
+564 DPTLSVMGYTPRFID

-602 DPDYLSEWIDST
+602 DPDYLSKWVSST
-614 VSAGQ
+614 ILPGESAP
-619 TYYSLNYGFFKVNPS
+619 TYSLNYGFFKVNPS
-634 VLDSIFKV
+634 VLDSIFRV

-656 LYLDVKAVR
+656 LYLDVKVVR

>member
-1 MQNLFIL
+1 MQNPFIL
-8 LLTLVIFIIAKLN
+8 LLILAIFIIAKLN
-21 FMASNLFS
+21 FMASKLFS

-110 PQALMNMQDN
+110 PQALMNMQNN
-120 PVQASGII
+120 PVQASGIGT
-128 SNKIVTSDIPWTL
+128 NKIVTNDIPWCTL
-141 LGHDSK
+141 GAYDDSSYSESIFSILNK
-147 PLGIANILFRM
+147 MMNGSTPANL
-158 YKGSSS
+158 S
-164 DGINPVLNFFG
+164 PVLNFFG
-175 FNSGT
+175 FNAGT
-180 LGAKLAMM
+180 CGAKLAMM
-188 LRYGNFISKDYSG
+188 LRYGNFIPPNFTG
-201 SAPGDLSLG
+201 SNKNVG
-210 LSKSDL
+210 LSNDPSYSL
-216 DLRAYNSSFAVNVLP
+216 VGYNTRYSVNVLP
-231 FAVYQKIYADHFRFS
+231 FAAYQKIYADHFRIS
-246 QWEKNEPYTYNFD
+246 QWENNEPYTYNFD
-259 WYSGGNIFTALAL
+259 WYTG
-272 GAAGSVLK
+272 GSVFYTLK
-280 AYLEGNN
+280 GNQSALKEYLQGSN

-294 NWSKDLFM
+294 NWPKDLFM

-309 LGEVSV
+309 LGDVSV
-315 VEVLSEAAT
+315 VDVLPTSSDSLNLIGDVVGVTTGNVNAT
-324 RSYPVSLFSSLQS
+324 GLIAMNGTTEPGVFNMRPARTPDTNTVLRAVISNPSLQ
-337 ADGVNQL
+337 
-344 GAAIP
+344 
-349 AAPFNEASGINSS
+349 
-362 SSYAYDIDF
+362 
-371 GTQKWNSK
+371 
-379 TKDMEWTGARNIG
+379 
-392 SGHMGVTI
+392 
-400 PGSQLAA
+400 A

-426 AQVADQTARDQ
+426 SQVADQTARDQ
-437 IYAHFGVTLSPALSD
+437 IYAHFGVSLSPALSD
-452 TCFRVGG
+452 TCFRIGG

-465 ISEVVNTYLPEAQ
+465 ISEVVNTFLGPDTETEAN
-478 QDASAT
+478 
-484 IKGKGVGSG
+484 IKGKGVGTG
-493 QGGVNFSSDEYG
+493 QGGTSFSSDEYG

-511 HVVPLL
+511 HIVPLL

-522 GQPQDLLYTSTSDL
+522 GQPQDLLYTNTADL

-550 FGRFFNHNSDKFTF
+550 FGRFFNYKTVTFTS
-564 DPTSSVMGYTPRFID
+564 DPTTSVMGYVPRFID

-602 DPDYLSEWIDST
+602 NPDYLSKWVSST
-614 VSAGQ
+614 ILPGES
-619 TYYSLNYGFFKVNPS
+619 TPTYSLNYGFFKVNPS

-656 LYLDVKAVR
+656 LYLDIKAVR

>member
-1 MQNLFIL
+1 
-8 LLTLVIFIIAKLN
+8 
-21 FMASNLFS
+21 MASNLFS

-110 PQALMNMQDN
+110 PQALMNMQNN
-120 PVQASGII
+120 PVQASGIGA
-128 SNKIVTSDIPWTL
+128 NKIVTNDIPWTM
-141 LGHDSK
+141 LGNDGAGQGVRGLASFLQYMYEGAYDK
-147 PLGIANILFRM
+147 RIL
-158 YKGSSS
+158 
-164 DGINPVLNFFG
+164 PVLNFFG
-175 FNSGT
+175 FNAGT
-180 LGAKLAMM
+180 CGAKLAMM
-188 LRYGNFISKDYSG
+188 LRYGNFISSSYTGTSKSF
-201 SAPGDLSLG
+201 G
-210 LSKSDL
+210 LSTSPDFSL
-216 DLRAYNSSFAVNVLP
+216 LAYNTNYSVNVIP
-231 FAVYQKIYADHFRFS
+231 FAAYQKIYADHFRFS

-259 WYSGGNIFTALAL
+259 WYSGGNVFASFTS
-272 GAAGSVLK
+272 GYSDSLK
-280 AYLEGNN
+280 EYVSGNN

-294 NWSKDLFM
+294 NWPKDLFM

-309 LGEVSV
+309 LGDVSV
-315 VEVLSEAAT
+315 VDVLPTSSDSPNLIGDVVGVTVDNVNAT
-324 RSYPVSLFSSLQS
+324 GLIAMNGTTDPGVFNMRPARTPQTDTVLRAVISNPSLQ
-337 ADGVNQL
+337 
-344 GAAIP
+344 
-349 AAPFNEASGINSS
+349 
-362 SSYAYDIDF
+362 
-371 GTQKWNSK
+371 
-379 TKDMEWTGARNIG
+379 
-392 SGHMGVTI
+392 
-400 PGSQLAA
+400 A

-426 AQVADQTARDQ
+426 SQVADQTARDQ

-452 TCFRVGG
+452 TCFRIGG

-465 ISEVVNTYLPEAQ
+465 ISEVVNTFLGPDTETEAN
-478 QDASAT
+478 
-484 IKGKGVGSG
+484 IKGKGVGTG
-493 QGGVNFSSDEYG
+493 QGGTSFSSDEYG

-511 HVVPLL
+511 HIVPLL

-522 GQPQDLLYTSTSDL
+522 GQPQDLLYTNTADL

-550 FGRFFNHNSDKFTF
+550 FGRFFNYKTVAFTS
-564 DPTSSVMGYTPRFID
+564 DPTGSVMGYTPRFID

-602 DPDYLSEWIDST
+602 NPEYLSKWVSSAILPGEST
-614 VSAGQ
+614 PV
-619 TYYSLNYGFFKVNPS
+619 YSLNYGFFKVNPS
-634 VLDSIFKV
+634 VLDSIFRV
-642 KADSSMDTDQFLSS
+642 NADSSMDTDQFLSS
-656 LYLDVKAVR
+656 LYLDIKAVR

>member
-8 LLTLVIFIIAKLN
+8 LLTLVIFIIAKFN

-64 VYPGDKFQIRHQLF
+64 VYPGDKFEIRHQLF

-110 PQALMNMQDN
+110 PQALMNMQNN
-120 PVQASGII
+120 PVQASAIDT
-128 SNKIVTSDIPWTL
+128 NKIVTNDIPYF
-141 LGHDSK
+141 
-147 PLGIANILFRM
+147 PLKAAPGVASLNALMRGM
-158 YKGSSS
+158 YGNGSSS
-164 DGINPVLNFFG
+164 PSVLNFFG
-175 FNSGT
+175 FNSAS
-180 LGAKLAMM
+180 LSAKLLMM
-188 LRYGNFISKDYSG
+188 LRYGNFVSDDTDG
-201 SAPGDLSLG
+201 SVFGRSYG
-210 LSKSDL
+210 LSANPGFSL
-216 DLRAYNSSFAVNVLP
+216 VAYNSNLALNALP
-231 FAVYQKIYADHFRFS
+231 LAAYQKIYADHFRIS
-246 QWEKNEPYTYNFD
+246 QWERNEPYTYNFD
-259 WYSGGNIFTALAL
+259 WYSGGNIFSSLT
-272 GAAGSVLK
+272 GSSLSDYIK
-280 AYLEGNN
+280 GNN
-287 LFTLRYA
+287 LLTLRYA
-294 NWSKDLFM
+294 NWPKDLFM

-309 LGEVSV
+309 LGDVSV
-315 VEVLSEAAT
+315 VDVLPTSSDSSNLIGDVVGVTTSNVNAT
-324 RSYPVSLFSSLQS
+324 GLIAMNGTTEPGVFNMRPARLPDTNTVLRAVISNPSLQ
-337 ADGVNQL
+337 
-344 GAAIP
+344 
-349 AAPFNEASGINSS
+349 
-362 SSYAYDIDF
+362 
-371 GTQKWNSK
+371 
-379 TKDMEWTGARNIG
+379 
-392 SGHMGVTI
+392 
-400 PGSQLAA
+400 A

-426 AQVADQTARDQ
+426 SQVADQTARDQ
-437 IYAHFGVTLSPALSD
+437 IYAHFGVSLSPALSD
-452 TCFRVGG
+452 TCFRIGG

-465 ISEVVNTYLPEAQ
+465 ISEVVNTFLGPDTETEAN
-478 QDASAT
+478 
-484 IKGKGVGSG
+484 IKGKGVGTG
-493 QGGVNFSSDEYG
+493 QGKISFSPDNEYG

-511 HVVPLL
+511 HIVPLL

-522 GQPQDLLYTSTSDL
+522 GQPQDLLYTNTADL

-550 FGRFFNHNSDKFTF
+550 FGRFFNNHSLAFNSD
-564 DPTSSVMGYTPRFID
+564 PTMSVMGYVPRFID

-602 DPDYLSEWIDST
+602 DPDYLSKWVSST
-614 VSAGQ
+614 IRPGESSP
-619 TYYSLNYGFFKVNPS
+619 TYSLNYGFFKVNPS

-642 KADSSMDTDQFLSS
+642 NADSSMDTDQFLSS

>member
-8 LLTLVIFIIAKLN
+8 LLTLAIFIIAKLN

-120 PVQASGII
+120 PVQASGIV

-147 PLGIANILFRM
+147 PLGIANLLFRM
-158 YKGSSS
+158 YKGDTSG
-164 DGINPVLNFFG
+164 GINPVLNFFG

-180 LGAKLAMM
+180 LGTKLAMM
-188 LRYGNFISKDYSG
+188 LRYGNFISKDYTG
-201 SAPGDLSLG
+201 SAPGDLSFG

-216 DLRAYNSSFAVNVLP
+216 DLRAFNSSYAVNVLP
-231 FAVYQKIYADHFRFS
+231 FAAYQKIYADHFRFS

-259 WYSGGNIFTALAL
+259 WYSGGNIFNTLAL
-272 GAAGSVLK
+272 GAASSVLK
-280 AYLEGNN
+280 TYLEGNN
-287 LFTLRYA
+287 IFTLRYA

-315 VEVLSEAAT
+315 VDVVSSPSTETGRLVVKAGNSNPGLTGLDFVVSTNNSGQVPVQETTVRIGNGGILAPSGIYNGYVASEA
-324 RSYPVSLFSSLQS
+324 LQ
-337 ADGVNQL
+337 
-344 GAAIP
+344 
-349 AAPFNEASGINSS
+349 
-362 SSYAYDIDF
+362 
-371 GTQKWNSK
+371 
-379 TKDMEWTGARNIG
+379 
-392 SGHMGVTI
+392 
-400 PGSQLAA
+400 A
-407 SFSVLQ
+407 SFTVLQ

-426 AQVADQTARDQ
+426 SQVADQTARDQ
-437 IYAHFGVTLSPALSD
+437 IYAHFGVSLSPALSD
-452 TCFRVGG
+452 TCFRIGG

-465 ISEVVNTYLPEAQ
+465 ISEVVNNNLTGENQA
-478 QDASAT
+478 D
-484 IKGKGVGSG
+484 IMGKGVGSG
-493 QGGVNFSSDEYG
+493 QGGSRFSSDEYG

-550 FGRFFNHNSDKFTF
+550 FGRFFNFFTTKIPS
-564 DPTSSVMGYTPRFID
+564 DPTASVMGYTPRFID

-602 DPDYLSEWIDST
+602 NPDYLSSWLESSVTPSSDQKT
-614 VSAGQ
+614 
-619 TYYSLNYGFFKVNPS
+619 YSLNYGFFKVNPS
-634 VLDSIFKV
+634 VLDSVFKV

-656 LYLDVKAVR
+656 LYLDVKVVR

>member
-1 MQNLFIL
+1 MQNPFIL
-8 LLTLVIFIIAKLN
+8 LLTLAIFIIAKFN

-120 PVQASGII
+120 PVQASSI
-128 SNKIVTSDIPWTL
+128 SRNKVVTNDIPYFLLKAEAGVTSLNTVL
-141 LGHDSK
+141 RGLYGT
-147 PLGIANILFRM
+147 
-158 YKGSSS
+158 GSSS
-164 DGINPVLNFFG
+164 SPSVLNFFG
-175 FNSGT
+175 FNSAS
-180 LGAKLAMM
+180 LSAKLLMM
-188 LRYGNFISKDYSG
+188 LRYGNFVSDDTDESVFGRSY
-201 SAPGDLSLG
+201 G
-210 LSKSDL
+210 LSTDPAFSL
-216 DLRAYNSSFAVNVLP
+216 VSYNSNLALNALP
-231 FAVYQKIYADHFRFS
+231 LAVYQKIYADHFRIS

-259 WYSGGNIFTALAL
+259 WYSGGNIF
-272 GAAGSVLK
+272 GSLK
-280 AYLEGNN
+280 GPILNAYIRDNN
-287 LFTLRYA
+287 LLTLRYA
-294 NWSKDLFM
+294 NWPKDLFM

-309 LGEVSV
+309 LGDVSV
-315 VEVLSEAAT
+315 VEVLSDTTT
-324 RSYPVSLFSSLQS
+324 RAYPVSLFESINS
-337 ADGVNQL
+337 ADGVNKL

-349 AAPFNEASGINSS
+349 ASPFNKASGVKSS
-362 SSYAYDIDF
+362 STYAYDIDF
-371 GTQKWNSK
+371 GTQKWSNT
-379 TKDMEWTGARNIG
+379 TKAMEWTGDRGTGEA
-392 SGHMGVTI
+392 HMGVTI

-426 AQVADQTARDQ
+426 SQVADQTARDQ
-437 IYAHFGVTLSPALSD
+437 IYAHFGVSLSPALSD
-452 TCFRVGG
+452 TCFRIGG

-465 ISEVVNTYLPEAQ
+465 ISEVVNNNLAGDNQ
-478 QDASAT
+478 AD
-484 IKGKGVGSG
+484 IMGKGVGTG
-493 QGGVNFSSDEYG
+493 QGGTSFSSDEYG
-505 ILMAIY
+505 VLMAIY

-522 GQPQDLLYTSTSDL
+522 GQPQDLLYTNTADL

-550 FGRFFNHNSDKFTF
+550 FGRFFNYKSNKFTF
-564 DPTSSVMGYTPRFID
+564 DPTTSVMGYVPRFID

-602 DPDYLSEWIDST
+602 NPEYLSEWIDST
-614 VSAGQ
+614 ISAGQ

-634 VLDSIFKV
+634 VLDSIFRV

>member
-8 LLTLVIFIIAKLN
+8 LLTLAIFIIAKLN

-110 PQALMNMQDN
+110 PQALMNMQNN
-120 PVQASGII
+120 PVQASGIA
-128 SNKIVTSDIPWTL
+128 SNKVVTNDIPWTPISNASDTSRGL
-141 LGHDSK
+141 CDMIRYMYEGGYSGKLK
-147 PLGIANILFRM
+147 PVN
-158 YKGSSS
+158 
-164 DGINPVLNFFG
+164 NFFG
-175 FNSGT
+175 FNAGT
-180 LGAKLAMM
+180 CAVKLAMM
-188 LRYGNFISKDYSG
+188 LRYGNIIPSSYSG
-201 SAPGDLSLG
+201 SSPSFG
-210 LSKSDL
+210 LSTSPEFSL
-216 DLRAYNSSFAVNVLP
+216 IAYSTAYSVNVLP

-246 QWEKNEPYTYNFD
+246 QWEQNEPYTYNFD
-259 WYSGGNIFTALAL
+259 WYSGGNIFS
-272 GAAGSVLK
+272 GFFAGYTDKLK
-280 AYLEGNN
+280 NYVEGNN

-294 NWSKDLFM
+294 NWPKDLFM

-309 LGEVSV
+309 LGDVSV
-315 VEVLSEAAT
+315 VDIMPQGQSVNVIADVFGADSSGADVTGKIEMSPVGGSE
-324 RSYPVSLFSSLQS
+324 RNVYNLV
-337 ADGVNQL
+337 
-344 GAAIP
+344 
-349 AAPFNEASGINSS
+349 PFNSPSGEPTLKAKFLS
-362 SSYAYDIDF
+362 D
-371 GTQKWNSK
+371 
-379 TKDMEWTGARNIG
+379 
-392 SGHMGVTI
+392 
-400 PGSQLAA
+400 QLQA
-407 SFSVLQ
+407 SFTVLQ

-426 AQVADQTARDQ
+426 SQVADQTARDQ
-437 IYAHFGVTLSPALSD
+437 IYAHFGVSLSPALSD
-452 TCFRVGG
+452 TCFRIGG

-465 ISEVVNTYLPEAQ
+465 VSEVVNTFLGPDTESEAN
-478 QDASAT
+478 

-517 DYVIT
+517 DYVVT
-522 GQPQDLLYTSTSDL
+522 GQPQDLLYTNTADL

-550 FGRFFNHNSDKFTF
+550 FGRFFNYKTTAFSS
-564 DPTSSVMGYTPRFID
+564 DPTRSVMGYVPRFID

-602 DPDYLSEWIDST
+602 NPDYLSKWVTSVILPGEST
-614 VSAGQ
+614 P
-619 TYYSLNYGFFKVNPS
+619 TYSLNYGFFKVNPS

-656 LYLDVKAVR
+656 LYLDIKAVR

>member
-1 MQNLFIL
+1 
-8 LLTLVIFIIAKLN
+8 
-21 FMASNLFS
+21 MASNLFS

-110 PQALMNMQDN
+110 PQALMNMQNN
-120 PVQASGII
+120 PVQASGIV
-128 SNKIVTSDIPWTL
+128 SNKIVTSDIPWVL
-141 LGHDSK
+141 LSHNSK
-147 PLGIANILFRM
+147 NLGIANLLFTM
-158 YKGSSS
+158 YKGDASV
-164 DGINPVLNFFG
+164 GIDPVVNFFG

-188 LRYGNFISKDYSG
+188 LRYGNFMPSSSSG
-201 SAPGDLSLG
+201 STPGDYSLG

-216 DLRAYNSSFAVNVLP
+216 DLRAYNSSYAVNILP

-259 WYSGGNIFTALAL
+259 WYSGGNIFNSFGFA
-272 GAAGSVLK
+272 AAGSTLK
-280 AYLEGNN
+280 KYLESSN

-294 NWSKDLFM
+294 NWPKDLFM

-309 LGEVSV
+309 LGDVSV
-315 VEVLSEAAT
+315 VDVLSSSEHP
-324 RSYPVSLFSSLQS
+324 SNLIGDVVGVSVSDVNVTGQIAMNKVAGSSTGEYNMMPARQPDSAVLKAVISNPSLQ
-337 ADGVNQL
+337 
-344 GAAIP
+344 
-349 AAPFNEASGINSS
+349 
-362 SSYAYDIDF
+362 
-371 GTQKWNSK
+371 
-379 TKDMEWTGARNIG
+379 
-392 SGHMGVTI
+392 
-400 PGSQLAA
+400 A
-407 SFSVLQ
+407 SFTVLQ

-426 AQVADQTARDQ
+426 SQVADQTARDQ
-437 IYAHFGVTLSPALSD
+437 IYAHFGVSLSPALSD
-452 TCFRVGG
+452 TCFRIGG
-459 SASNID
+459 SASNVD
-465 ISEVVNTYLPEAQ
+465 ISEVVNNNLVGENQA
-478 QDASAT
+478 D
-484 IKGKGVGSG
+484 IMGKGVGTG
-493 QGGVNFSSDEYG
+493 QGGTSFSSDEYG
-505 ILMAIY
+505 VLMAIY

-550 FGRFFNHNSDKFTF
+550 FGRFFNFFTTKISS
-564 DPTSSVMGYTPRFID
+564 DPTTSVMGYTPRFID

-602 DPDYLSEWIDST
+602 DPTYLSKWVSST
-614 VSAGQ
+614 ILPGESTPV
-619 TYYSLNYGFFKVNPS
+619 YSLNYGFFKVNPS

>member
-1 MQNLFIL
+1 
-8 LLTLVIFIIAKLN
+8 
-21 FMASNLFS
+21 MASNLFS
-29 FGDVR
+29 YGDVR

-64 VYPGDKFQIRHQLF
+64 VYPGDKFNIRHQLF

-110 PQALMNMQDN
+110 PQALMNMQNN
-120 PVQASGII
+120 PVQASGIGT
-128 SNKIVTSDIPWTL
+128 NKIITNDIPWTV
-141 LGHDSK
+141 LGNENSGAR
-147 PLGIANILFRM
+147 GIGSILNYM
-158 YKGSSS
+158 YAGAY
-164 DGINPVLNFFG
+164 GTINPVVNFFG
-175 FNSGT
+175 FNAGT
-180 LGAKLAMM
+180 LGTKLVMM
-188 LRYGNFISKDYSG
+188 LRYGNFISPKYSDADDPGNSFGLSG
-201 SAPGDLSLG
+201 STEFS
-210 LSKSDL
+210 
-216 DLRAYNSSFAVNVLP
+216 LRAYNSDYAVNILP
-231 FAVYQKIYADHFRFS
+231 LAAYQKIYADHFRIS
-246 QWEKNEPYTYNFD
+246 QWEGNEPYTYNFD
-259 WYSGGNIFTALAL
+259 WYSGGNIFASFP
-272 GAAGSVLK
+272 AGSSASLK
-280 AYLEGNN
+280 EYVEGNN

-294 NWSKDLFM
+294 NWPKDLFM

-309 LGEVSV
+309 LGDVSV
-315 VEVLSEAAT
+315 VDVLPQGQAINVIADVYGADSSGANVTGKIEMSPVGGSE
-324 RSYPVSLFSSLQS
+324 RNVYNL
-337 ADGVNQL
+337 
-344 GAAIP
+344 I
-349 AAPFNEASGINSS
+349 PFNPPSGEPTLKAKFLSN
-362 SSYAYDIDF
+362 
-371 GTQKWNSK
+371 Q
-379 TKDMEWTGARNIG
+379 
-392 SGHMGVTI
+392 V
-400 PGSQLAA
+400 QA
-407 SFSVLQ
+407 SFTVLQ

-426 AQVADQTARDQ
+426 SQVADQTARDQ

-452 TCFRVGG
+452 TCFRIGG

-465 ISEVVNTYLPEAQ
+465 ISEVVNTYLPEAEQ
-478 QDASAT
+478 NASAI

-522 GQPQDLLYTSTSDL
+522 GQPQELLYTNTADL

-550 FGRFFNHNSDKFTF
+550 FGRFFNYKSDTF
-564 DPTSSVMGYTPRFID
+564 ASDPTGSVMGYTPRFID

-602 DPDYLSEWIDST
+602 DPEYLSKWVTST
-614 VSAGQ
+614 ISPGES
-619 TYYSLNYGFFKVNPS
+619 TPTYSLNYGFFKVNPS

-642 KADSSMDTDQFLSS
+642 AADSSMDTDQFLSS

>member
-1 MQNLFIL
+1 
-8 LLTLVIFIIAKLN
+8 
-21 FMASNLFS
+21 MASNLFS

-120 PVQASGII
+120 PVQASGINA
-128 SNKIVTSDIPWTL
+128 NKIITNDIPYFVLSGSTVSLADL
-141 LGHDSK
+141 LTIMYGSK
-147 PLGIANILFRM
+147 
-158 YKGSSS
+158 KDGSAA
-164 DGINPVLNFFG
+164 VLNFFG
-175 FNSGT
+175 FNTAS
-180 LGAKLAMM
+180 LSAKLLMM
-188 LRYGNFISKDYSG
+188 LRYGNFVSDIVDANLYGNSF
-201 SAPGDLSLG
+201 G
-210 LSKSDL
+210 LSSDPNFS
-216 DLRAYNSSFAVNVLP
+216 LRAYNSSYALNILP
-231 FAVYQKIYADHFRFS
+231 LAAYQKIYADHFRFS

-259 WYSGGNIFTALAL
+259 WYSGGNVFASIGLNQ
-272 GAAGSVLK
+272 VREYIEK
-280 AYLEGNN
+280 NN
-287 LFTLRYA
+287 LLTLRYA
-294 NWSKDLFM
+294 NWPKDLFM

-309 LGEVSV
+309 LGDVSV
-315 VEVLSEAAT
+315 VDILPTSSASPNLIGDVVGVTVDNVNATGLIAMNGTTEPGVFNMRPARTPQTDAVLRAVISN
-324 RSYPVSLFSSLQS
+324 PSLQ
-337 ADGVNQL
+337 
-344 GAAIP
+344 
-349 AAPFNEASGINSS
+349 
-362 SSYAYDIDF
+362 
-371 GTQKWNSK
+371 
-379 TKDMEWTGARNIG
+379 
-392 SGHMGVTI
+392 
-400 PGSQLAA
+400 A

-426 AQVADQTARDQ
+426 SQVADQTARDQ
-437 IYAHFGVTLSPALSD
+437 IYAHFGVSLSPALSD
-452 TCFRVGG
+452 TCFRIGG

-465 ISEVVNTYLPEAQ
+465 ISEVVNTFLGPDTETEAN
-478 QDASAT
+478 
-484 IKGKGVGSG
+484 IKGKGVGTG
-493 QGGVNFSSDEYG
+493 QGGTSFSSDEYG

-511 HVVPLL
+511 HIVPLL

-522 GQPQDLLYTSTSDL
+522 GQPQDLLYTNTADL

-550 FGRFFNHNSDKFTF
+550 FGRFFNYKTAAFTS
-564 DPTSSVMGYTPRFID
+564 DPTGSVMGYTPRFID

-602 DPDYLSEWIDST
+602 DPTYLSKWVSST
-614 VSAGQ
+614 ILPGESTPV
-619 TYYSLNYGFFKVNPS
+619 YSLNYGFFKVNPS
-634 VLDSIFKV
+634 VLDSIFRL

>member
-8 LLTLVIFIIAKLN
+8 LLTLAIFIIAKLN

-110 PQALMNMQDN
+110 PQALMNMQNN
-120 PVQASGII
+120 PVQASGIGA
-128 SNKIVTSDIPWTL
+128 NKIVTNDIPWTA
-141 LGHDSK
+141 LGNDGQNGRGLASF
-147 PLGIANILFRM
+147 LQYM
-158 YKGSSS
+158 YEGAYDKKIS
-164 DGINPVLNFFG
+164 PVLNFFG
-175 FNSGT
+175 FNAGT
-180 LGAKLAMM
+180 CGAKLAMM
-188 LRYGNFISKDYSG
+188 LRYGNFISPSYTG
-201 SAPGDLSLG
+201 SSKSFG
-210 LSKSDL
+210 LSTSPDFSL
-216 DLRAYNSSFAVNVLP
+216 LAYSSGYSVNVIP
-231 FAVYQKIYADHFRFS
+231 FAAYQKIYADHFRFF

-259 WYSGGNIFTALAL
+259 WYSGGNVFASFIS
-272 GAAGSVLK
+272 GYSDSLK
-280 AYLEGNN
+280 EYVSGNN

-294 NWSKDLFM
+294 NWPKDLFM

-309 LGEVSV
+309 LGDVSV
-315 VEVLSEAAT
+315 VDVLPTSSDSPNLIGDVVGVTTSNVNAT
-324 RSYPVSLFSSLQS
+324 GLIAMNGTTDPGVFNMRPARTPDTNTVLRAVISNPSLQ
-337 ADGVNQL
+337 
-344 GAAIP
+344 
-349 AAPFNEASGINSS
+349 
-362 SSYAYDIDF
+362 
-371 GTQKWNSK
+371 
-379 TKDMEWTGARNIG
+379 
-392 SGHMGVTI
+392 
-400 PGSQLAA
+400 A

-426 AQVADQTARDQ
+426 SQVADQTARDQ
-437 IYAHFGVTLSPALSD
+437 IYAHFGVSLSPALSD
-452 TCFRVGG
+452 TCFRIGG

-465 ISEVVNTYLPEAQ
+465 ISEVVNTFLGPDTETEAN
-478 QDASAT
+478 
-484 IKGKGVGSG
+484 IKGKGIGTG
-493 QGGVNFSSDEYG
+493 QGGTSFSSDEYG

-511 HVVPLL
+511 HIVPLL

-522 GQPQDLLYTSTSDL
+522 GQPQDLLYTNTADL

-550 FGRFFNHNSDKFTF
+550 FGRFFNYKTLAFTS
-564 DPTSSVMGYTPRFID
+564 DPTTSVMGYVPRFID
-579 LKTDYDEVY
+579 LKTDYDEIY

-602 DPDYLSEWIDST
+602 NPDYLSKWVSST
-614 VSAGQ
+614 ILPGESTPV
-619 TYYSLNYGFFKVNPS
+619 YSLNYGFFKVNPS
-634 VLDSIFKV
+634 VLDSIFKL

>member
-1 MQNLFIL
+1 
-8 LLTLVIFIIAKLN
+8 
-21 FMASNLFS
+21 MASNLFS

-110 PQALMNMQDN
+110 PQALMNMQNN
-120 PVQASGII
+120 PVQASGIGA
-128 SNKIVTSDIPWTL
+128 NKVITNDIPWTV
-141 LGHDSK
+141 LGNENSVAR
-147 PLGIANILFRM
+147 GMGSILNYM
-158 YKGSSS
+158 YAGAYGTIS
-164 DGINPVLNFFG
+164 PVLNFFG
-175 FNSGT
+175 FNAGT
-180 LGAKLAMM
+180 LGTKLAMM
-188 LRYGNFISKDYSG
+188 LRYGNFISPTYSN
-201 SAPGDLSLG
+201 ADDPGNSFG
-210 LSKSDL
+210 LSRSTDFSL
-216 DLRAYNSSFAVNVLP
+216 LAYNSSYAVNILP
-231 FAVYQKIYADHFRFS
+231 FAAYQKIYADHFRFT

-259 WYSGGNIFTALAL
+259 WYSGGNIFASFGPGSSTALKDYVE
-272 GAAGSVLK
+272 GS
-280 AYLEGNN
+280 N

-294 NWSKDLFM
+294 NWPKDLFM

-309 LGEVSV
+309 LGDVSV
-315 VEVLSEAAT
+315 VDVLPTGQSTNVIADVYGANSTGVDVTGKIEMSSVGGDIPNVYNLIPLNHPTGEPVLKAKFLSEQL
-324 RSYPVSLFSSLQS
+324 RS
-337 ADGVNQL
+337 
-344 GAAIP
+344 
-349 AAPFNEASGINSS
+349 
-362 SSYAYDIDF
+362 
-371 GTQKWNSK
+371 
-379 TKDMEWTGARNIG
+379 
-392 SGHMGVTI
+392 
-400 PGSQLAA
+400 
-407 SFSVLQ
+407 SFTVLQ

-426 AQVADQTARDQ
+426 SQVADQTARDQ
-437 IYAHFGVTLSPALSD
+437 IYAHFGVSLSPALSD
-452 TCFRVGG
+452 TCFRIGG

-465 ISEVVNTYLPEAQ
+465 ISEVVNTFLGPDTETEAN
-478 QDASAT
+478 

-493 QGGVNFSSDEYG
+493 QGGTNFSSDEYG

-511 HVVPLL
+511 HIVPLL

-522 GQPQDLLYTSTSDL
+522 GQPQDLLYTSTADFPL
-536 PFPEFDSIGMQSLH
+536 PEFDSIGMQSLH
-550 FGRFFNHNSDKFTF
+550 FGRFFNYKTTAFSA
-564 DPTSSVMGYTPRFID
+564 DPTGSIMGYTSRFID

-602 DPDYLSEWIDST
+602 NPDYLSKWVTST
-614 VSAGQ
+614 ILPGES
-619 TYYSLNYGFFKVNPS
+619 TPTYSLNYGFFKVNPS
-634 VLDSIFKV
+634 VLDSIFRL

>member
-1 MQNLFIL
+1 
-8 LLTLVIFIIAKLN
+8 LLTLAIFIIAKSN

-110 PQALMNMQDN
+110 PQALMNMQNN
-120 PVQASGII
+120 PVQASGI
-128 SNKIVTSDIPWTL
+128 SANKIVTNDIPWTA
-141 LGHDSK
+141 LGNDGSAGRG
-147 PLGIANILFRM
+147 LASFLQYM
-158 YKGSSS
+158 YEGAYDKKIS
-164 DGINPVLNFFG
+164 PVLNFFG
-175 FNSGT
+175 FNAGT
-180 LGAKLAMM
+180 CGAKLAMM
-188 LRYGNFISKDYSG
+188 LRYGNFISPSYTGTSKSF
-201 SAPGDLSLG
+201 G
-210 LSKSDL
+210 LSTSPDFSL
-216 DLRAYNSSFAVNVLP
+216 LAYNTGYSVNVIP
-231 FAVYQKIYADHFRFS
+231 FAAYQKIYADHFRFS

-259 WYSGGNIFTALAL
+259 WYSGGNIFASFAS
-272 GAAGSVLK
+272 GYSDSLK
-280 AYLEGNN
+280 EYVSGNN

-294 NWSKDLFM
+294 NWPKDLFM

-309 LGEVSV
+309 LGDVSV
-315 VEVLSEAAT
+315 VDVLPTSSGSPNLIGDVVGVTVDNVNAT
-324 RSYPVSLFSSLQS
+324 GLIAMSGTTEPGVFSMRPARTPQTDAVLRAVISNPSLQ
-337 ADGVNQL
+337 
-344 GAAIP
+344 
-349 AAPFNEASGINSS
+349 
-362 SSYAYDIDF
+362 
-371 GTQKWNSK
+371 
-379 TKDMEWTGARNIG
+379 
-392 SGHMGVTI
+392 
-400 PGSQLAA
+400 A

-426 AQVADQTARDQ
+426 SQVADQTARDQ
-437 IYAHFGVTLSPALSD
+437 IYAHFGVSLSPALSD
-452 TCFRVGG
+452 TCFRIGG

-465 ISEVVNTYLPEAQ
+465 ISEVVNTFLGPDTETEAN
-478 QDASAT
+478 
-484 IKGKGVGSG
+484 IKGKGVGTG
-493 QGGVNFSSDEYG
+493 QGGTSFSSDEYG

-522 GQPQDLLYTSTSDL
+522 GQPQDLLYTNTADL

-550 FGRFFNHNSDKFTF
+550 FGRFFNYKTVAFTS
-564 DPTSSVMGYTPRFID
+564 DPTRSVMGYTPRFID

-602 DPDYLSEWIDST
+602 NPDYLSKWVSST
-614 VSAGQ
+614 ILPGES
-619 TYYSLNYGFFKVNPS
+619 TPTYSLNYGFFKVNPS
-634 VLDSIFKV
+634 VLDSIFRV
-642 KADSSMDTDQFLSS
+642 NADSSMDTDQFLSS
-656 LYLDVKAVR
+656 LYLDIKAVR

>member
-1 MQNLFIL
+1 
-8 LLTLVIFIIAKLN
+8 
-21 FMASNLFS
+21 MASSLFS
-29 FGDVR
+29 YGDVR

-64 VYPGDKFQIRHQLF
+64 VYPGDKFNIRHQLF

-110 PQALMNMQDN
+110 PQALMNMQNN
-120 PVQASGII
+120 PVQASGIGT
-128 SNKIVTSDIPWTL
+128 NKIVTNDIPYA
-141 LGHDSK
+141 
-147 PLGIANILFRM
+147 PLGAA
-158 YKGSSS
+158 S
-164 DGINPVLNFFG
+164 GITSLNVLLRSMHGTGQAESPSVLNFFG
-175 FNSGT
+175 FNTAT
-180 LGAKLAMM
+180 LAAKLLMM
-188 LRYGNFISKDYSG
+188 LRYGNFVSNDTDVSTYGRSY
-201 SAPGDLSLG
+201 G
-210 LSKSDL
+210 LSSDPDFSL
-216 DLRAYNSSFAVNVLP
+216 VAYNSGLALNVLP
-231 FAVYQKIYADHFRFS
+231 LAAYQKIYADHFRIS
-246 QWEKNEPYTYNFD
+246 QWEQNEPYTYNFD
-259 WYSGGNIFTALAL
+259 WYSGGNIFSSLTGTALR
-272 GAAGSVLK
+272 S
-280 AYLEGNN
+280 YIEGNN
-287 LFTLRYA
+287 LLTLRYA
-294 NWSKDLFM
+294 NWPKDLFM

-309 LGEVSV
+309 LGDVSV
-315 VEVLSEAAT
+315 VDMIPQGQSVNIIADVYGADSSGADVTGKIEMS
-324 RSYPVSLFSSLQS
+324 PV
-337 ADGVNQL
+337 G
-344 GAAIP
+344 
-349 AAPFNEASGINSS
+349 
-362 SSYAYDIDF
+362 
-371 GTQKWNSK
+371 
-379 TKDMEWTGARNIG
+379 
-392 SGHMGVTI
+392 
-400 PGSQLAA
+400 GSQRNVYNIVPFDPPSGEPTLKAKFLSDQLRA
-407 SFSVLQ
+407 SFTVLQ

-426 AQVADQTARDQ
+426 SQVADQTARDQ

-452 TCFRVGG
+452 TCFRIGG

-465 ISEVVNTYLPEAQ
+465 ISEVVNTYLPEAEQ
-478 QDASAT
+478 NASAI

-522 GQPQDLLYTSTSDL
+522 GQPQDLLYTNTADL

-550 FGRFFNHNSDKFTF
+550 FGRFFNYNSNTF
-564 DPTSSVMGYTPRFID
+564 ASDPTGSVMGYTPRFID

-602 DPDYLSEWIDST
+602 DPEYLSKWVTST
-614 VSAGQ
+614 IRPGES
-619 TYYSLNYGFFKVNPS
+619 TPTYSLNYGFFKVNPS

-642 KADSSMDTDQFLSS
+642 GVDSSMDTDQFLSS